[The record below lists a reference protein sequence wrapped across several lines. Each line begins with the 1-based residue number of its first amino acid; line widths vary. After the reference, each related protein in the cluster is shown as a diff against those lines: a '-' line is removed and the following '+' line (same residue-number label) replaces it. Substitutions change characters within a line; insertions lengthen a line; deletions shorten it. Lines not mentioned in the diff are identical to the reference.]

1 MRLQNICVLIVDD
14 HPMVRQGLRSL
25 LSQYPDIQVVGEADG
40 GPTALELV
48 TKLQP
53 DVILLDIRLAGVS
66 GLDLAPQLRHVH
78 PESRIIILTS
88 YDDEG
93 YLLEAAQAGAHGY
106 LLKSASAEILA
117 EAIRAVYAGER
128 RLSPSLLDKVL
139 RQFESLAVQQMHEE
153 SGLSQD
159 EINILHLIA
168 EGATNKEIAERLHFS
183 EVTVKRRVQDIFGK
197 LNVDSRLQA
206 AVEAVRRGLV

>member
-1 MRLQNICVLIVDD
+1 MEDTRVLIVDD

-25 LSQYPDIQVVGEADG
+25 LSQYPDIRVVGEAE
-40 GPTALELV
+40 GPPGALELI
-48 TKLQP
+48 TKLRP
-53 DVILLDIRLAGVS
+53 DVVLLDIRLAGVS
-66 GLDLAPQLRHVH
+66 GLDLAHRLRQAV

-93 YLLEAAQAGAHGY
+93 YLLQAAQAGAHGF

-117 EAIRAVYAGER
+117 EAIRAVHAGER

-139 RQFESLAVQQMHEE
+139 HQFESLAVQKMHQE
-153 SGLSQD
+153 SGLSYD
-159 EINILHLIA
+159 EIKILRLIA
-168 EGATNKEIAERLHFS
+168 DGATNREIAERLHFS
-183 EVTVKRRVQDIFGK
+183 EITVKRRVQDIFAK
-197 LNVDSRLQA
+197 LDVDSRLQA